1 MISNN
6 LKLFSVVVAYNPDY
20 NKLLNLCKVL
30 SNYDI
35 TTVLV
40 DNSDIINTEF
50 TEISNLPN
58 THIIR
63 FFENLGIAKA
73 QNIGINYAL
82 NRKAEAIIFFDQDSQ
97 IDSSFLSNLIA
108 PLSNDNISICAP
120 VFIDFDSEIQLPVIS
135 INKFGLISYS
145 NNVQKEL
152 NNKIVISSGL
162 IAKSEIFSLVGLM
175 NEEYFIDYVDTDF
188 CFRCFARNIK
198 INVVTNAL
206 MKHPVGD
213 KMVKILGFYFFIHNP
228 QRVYYQIRNCF
239 IFSSKKYV
247 PFLFSLREIIS
258 LAFHQFFLMCFY
270 YKNRLYYLKAIYY
283 GFLHGLIGKSGKSE
297 LKLNFKS

>member
-1 MISNN
+1 MISNK
-6 LKLFSVVVAYNPDY
+6 LKLFSVIVAYNPEY
-20 NKLLNLCKVL
+20 NKLLDLCQVL
-30 SNYDI
+30 SNSDI
-35 TTVLV
+35 TTVLI
-40 DNSDIINTEF
+40 DNSDIDKIEF
-50 TEISNLPN
+50 TEISKISKI
-58 THIIR
+58 HII
-63 FFENLGIAKA
+63 NLFDNFGIAKA

-82 NRKAEAIIFFDQDSQ
+82 TQNADAIIFFDQDSQ

-108 PLSNDNISICAP
+108 PLSNENISICAP

-152 NNKIVISSGL
+152 DNKIVISSGL
-162 IAKSEIFSLVGLM
+162 IAKSEIFNLVGLM

-247 PFLFSLREIIS
+247 PFLFILREIIS
-258 LAFHQFFLMCFY
+258 LVFHQFFLMCFY

-297 LKLNFKS
+297 LELNFKS

>member
-1 MISNN
+1 MISNK
-6 LKLFSVVVAYNPDY
+6 LKLFSVVVAYNPEY
-20 NKLLNLCKVL
+20 NKLLALCQVL
-30 SNYDI
+30 SSSDI
-35 TTVLV
+35 TTVLI
-40 DNSDIINTEF
+40 DNSDINKIEF
-50 TEISNLPN
+50 TEISKLSKI
-58 THIIR
+58 HII
-63 FFENLGIAKA
+63 NLFDNFGIAKA

-82 NRKAEAIIFFDQDSQ
+82 TQNADAIIFFDQDSQ

-120 VFIDFDSEIQLPVIS
+120 LFIDFDSEIQLPVIS

-145 NNVQKEL
+145 NNFQKEL
-152 NNKIVISSGL
+152 DNKIVISSGL
-162 IAKSEIFSLVGLM
+162 IVKSEIFNLVGLM

-198 INVVTNAL
+198 INVVPNAV

-239 IFSSKKYV
+239 LFSSKNYV
-247 PFLFSLREIIS
+247 PLLFRLREIIS

-270 YKNRLYYLKAIYY
+270 YKNRLYYLKAFYY

-297 LKLNFKS
+297 LDLNFKS

>member
-1 MISNN
+1 MISNK
-6 LKLFSVVVAYNPDY
+6 LKLFSVVVAYNPEY
-20 NKLLNLCKVL
+20 NKLLDLCQVL
-30 SNYDI
+30 SNSDI
-35 TTVLV
+35 TTVLI
-40 DNSDIINTEF
+40 DNSDIDKIEF
-50 TEISNLPN
+50 TEISKISKI
-58 THIIR
+58 HII
-63 FFENLGIAKA
+63 NLFDNFGIAKA

-82 NRKAEAIIFFDQDSQ
+82 TQNADAIIFFDQDSQ

-108 PLSNDNISICAP
+108 PLSNENISICAP

-145 NNVQKEL
+145 NNFQKKL
-152 NNKIVISSGL
+152 DNKIVISSGL
-162 IAKSEIFSLVGLM
+162 IVKSEIFNLVGLM

-198 INVVTNAL
+198 INVVPNAV

-213 KMVKILGFYFFIHNP
+213 KMVKIFDFYFFIHNP

-239 IFSSKKYV
+239 LFSSKNYV
-247 PFLFSLREIIS
+247 PLLFRLREIIS

-270 YKNRLYYLKAIYY
+270 YKNRLYYLKAFYY
-283 GFLHGLIGKSGKSE
+283 GFLHGLIGKSGKSD
-297 LKLNFKS
+297 LDLNFKS